1 MNPAQS
7 RILLR
12 RSVPVRPKRR
22 RRLAIAGIAAVGL
35 AVWGLWAFGVI
46 LTGPVPLPATQISAV
61 AAADSWALAGRDAAH
76 TSAIPIHTGFEG
88 REVWRIEMPEPLRAP
103 PAVSGDQVFLGTG
116 DNRFIAF
123 DAANGQVIWERRLS
137 LLTSTAPAVTSDAV
151 YLTARSGELFALE
164 RHSGEE
170 LWRFE
175 GDSAFFASPIV
186 YRGVVYAGAWNGALY
201 AVDAQDG
208 RELWTFQADGSI
220 IAPPAFQGDLMALPI
235 DDRLVY
241 VIDLSTGRKRL
252 IFDAGHV
259 LVESPVF
266 TGDLLI
272 ISTGRGRLWAVDW
285 TKLEYPFER
294 GFRYWRNQFYI
305 WRMQADP
312 PFPKGFVWTRW
323 LARDH
328 FLSAPAVLDGV
339 AYAASQDGRL
349 HALSVSDGERLWEY
363 DTGTRVHTAPAVA
376 GAFVYVGTDAGEVHV
391 VDRATGKADQII
403 PIGAGLRGQI
413 VATETGLYV
422 TSREPAALVALR

>member
-7 RILLR
+7 RILQR
-12 RSVPVRPKRR
+12 RSVPARPKRR
-22 RRLAIAGIAAVGL
+22 RRLVIAGIASVGL
-35 AVWGLWAFGVI
+35 AVWGLWASGVI
-46 LTGPVPLPATQISAV
+46 LTGPVPLPVTQVS

-76 TSAIPIHTGFEG
+76 TSAVPVHSGFEG
-88 REVWRIEMPEPLRAP
+88 REVWRFEMEEPLRAA

-116 DNRFIAF
+116 DKRFIAF
-123 DAANGQVIWERRLS
+123 DAATGQIIWERDLS
-137 LLTSTAPAVTSDAV
+137 LLTSAAPAVTSNAV
-151 YLTARSGELFALE
+151 YVTVRSGEIVALD
-164 RHSGEE
+164 RHNGEE
-170 LWRFE
+170 RWRFQA
-175 GDSAFFASPIV
+175 DSAFFASPVV
-186 YRGVVYAGAWNGALY
+186 YRGVVYAGSWNGTLY
-201 AVDAQDG
+201 AVDAEDG
-208 RELWTFQADGSI
+208 EQLWTFHTDGNI
-220 IAPPAFQGDLMALPI
+220 IAPPAFQGDLLALAI

-241 VIDLSTGRKRL
+241 VIDLATGRKRL

-266 TGDLLI
+266 TGEHLL

-339 AYAASQDGRL
+339 AYAASQDGSL

-363 DTGTRVHTAPAVA
+363 DTGAGVHTAPAVA
-376 GAFVYVGTDAGEVHV
+376 GGYVYIGTDAGEVHV
-391 VDRATGKADQII
+391 VDRTTGKANQVI
-403 PIGAGLRGQI
+403 PVGAGLSGQI

-422 TSREPAALVALR
+422 TSKEPAALVALR

>member
-1 MNPAQS
+1 MTCSCRAYTRNVANPGE
-7 RILLR
+7 LR
-12 RSVPVRPKRR
+12 R
-22 RRLAIAGIAAVGL
+22 AVGCLRPPSSESLATRTLHESCPIIHSPAAQRPGATEAEEAPGHRRYREPLAL
-35 AVWGLWAFGVI
+35 AVWGLWASGVI
-46 LTGPVPLPATQISAV
+46 LTGPVPLPATQVNAV
-61 AAADSWALAGRDAAH
+61 AAADSWALAGRDVAH
-76 TSAIPIHTGFEG
+76 TSAIPIHNGFEG

-123 DAANGQVIWERRLS
+123 DAADGQVIWERKLS
-137 LLTSTAPAVTSDAV
+137 LLTSTAAAVTSDAV
-151 YLTARSGELFALE
+151 YLTARSGELFALD

-241 VIDLSTGRKRL
+241 VIDLATGQKRL

-266 TGDLLI
+266 TGDHLL

-285 TKLEYPFER
+285 DE
-294 GFRYWRNQFYI
+294 
-305 WRMQADP
+305 
-312 PFPKGFVWTRW
+312 
-323 LARDH
+323 AR
-328 FLSAPAVLDGV
+328 V
-339 AYAASQDGRL
+339 
-349 HALSVSDGERLWEY
+349 SV
-363 DTGTRVHTAPAVA
+363 
-376 GAFVYVGTDAGEVHV
+376 
-391 VDRATGKADQII
+391 
-403 PIGAGLRGQI
+403 
-413 VATETGLYV
+413 
-422 TSREPAALVALR
+422 